1 MYFHKPEPGA
11 PVLSIIAMNNTPPPN
26 RWYSWLLS
34 LRQFYTGS
42 FVIWL
47 IWIVFIDDNN
57 VRVVWSNYWK
67 MKELEHEKEYYQEK
81 ITEVKKERD
90 EVFGNRKLLE
100 KWAREK
106 YLMRKPTEDVY
117 VIIDEKNQPVE
128 SRKSE

>member
-1 MYFHKPEPGA
+1 MLRF
-11 PVLSIIAMNNTPPPN
+11 LSIIAMNDTSPYS
-26 RWYSWLLS
+26 RWYRWLRL

-42 FVIWL
+42 FVVWL
-47 IWIVFIDDNN
+47 VWILFIDDNN
-57 VRVVWSNYWK
+57 VRVVWSNYQK
-67 MKELEHEKEYYQEK
+67 MQELEEEKEYYQEK
-81 ITEVKKERD
+81 ITQVKKERD

-117 VIIDEKNQPVE
+117 VIVDENNQPIE

>member
-1 MYFHKPEPGA
+1 
-11 PVLSIIAMNNTPPPN
+11 MNDTSPYS
-26 RWYSWLLS
+26 RWYRWLRL

-42 FVIWL
+42 FVVWL
-47 IWIVFIDDNN
+47 VWILFIDDNN
-57 VRVVWSNYWK
+57 VRVVWSNYQK
-67 MKELEHEKEYYQEK
+67 MQELEEEKEYYQEK
-81 ITEVKKERD
+81 ITQVKKERD

-117 VIIDEKNQPVE
+117 VIVDENNQPIE